1 MPAAPVLPCDELRH
15 LYESERLTTL
25 QIATRYERSPTTAA
39 NWLRRCGIAL
49 RDARYQ
55 RRTIAPDELE
65 RLYVA
70 EQQPINAIAQ
80 HFGVSVGT
88 IYNRLRAQQIPS
100 RRKAAALLL
109 CGR

>member
-1 MPAAPVLPCDELRH
+1 MPPAPELPCDELRR
-15 LYESERLTTL
+15 LYEGERLTTL
-25 QIATRYERSPTTAA
+25 QIATRYGCSPTTAA

-55 RRTIAPDELE
+55 QRPIPLEELT

-70 EQQPINAIAQ
+70 EQWPIKAIAQ

-88 IYNRLRAQQIPS
+88 IYNRLRAYRIPA
-100 RRKAAALLL
+100 RKRAALLL
-109 CGR
+109 HGS